1 MKLKKILSLAL
12 SGILAV
18 SMLAACGGGNGVSGL
33 FDTNDQ
39 SGSFASTLNSKLS
52 DDTKE
57 AITFNNKDSKL
68 KSVVRDVA
76 KTVTEDQANN
86 ATGPA
91 TSEIT
96 TTVQTLTGYGALS
109 TGAEWGV
116 ATKSGTYV
124 KVYVYNANDDLYNT
138 LDEVATLIKNDIET
152 IDLSNATKDN
162 AYTNSYKGS
171 VAAYKVA
178 IPTASS
184 DSGAKDAAAW
194 VIAVAIEQTATEVK

>member
-57 AITFNNKDSKL
+57 AITFDNKDSKL

-76 KTVTEDQANN
+76 KTVTEDQANKAAGD
-86 ATGPA
+86 ATR
-91 TSEIT
+91 EIT

-109 TGAEWGV
+109 TDAAWNVVSE
-116 ATKSGTYV
+116 SGTYV
-124 KVYVYNANDDLYNT
+124 KVYVYNANNDSYNT

-194 VIAVAIEQTATEVK
+194 VIAVAIEQTATTVK

>member
-57 AITFNNKDSKL
+57 AITFDNKDSKL

-76 KTVTEDQANN
+76 KTVTEDQANK
-86 ATGPA
+86 ATGDA

-96 TTVQTLTGYGALS
+96 TTVQTLTGYGDLYTA
-109 TGAEWGV
+109 GAWGV
-116 ATKSGTYV
+116 ASESGTYV
-124 KVYVYNANDDLYNT
+124 KVYVYNANNDSYNT
-138 LDEVATLIKNDIET
+138 LDEVATLIKNDIEKIKLHGT
-152 IDLSNATKDN
+152 TNDN

-194 VIAVAIEQTATEVK
+194 VIAVAIEQTATKVK

>member
-178 IPTASS
+178 IPTARSAA
-184 DSGAKDAAAW
+184 GAKDAAGW
-194 VIAVAIEQTATEVK
+194 VIAVAIEQTATAVK

>member
-76 KTVTEDQANN
+76 KTVTEDQANK
-86 ATGPA
+86 ATGAA
-91 TSEIT
+91 TNQIT
-96 TTVQTLTGYGALS
+96 TTVETLTGYGTLTTAS
-109 TGAEWGV
+109 AWRV
-116 ATKSGTYV
+116 ATESGTYV
-124 KVYVYNANDDLYNT
+124 KVYVYNANDDSYNT

-152 IDLSNATKDN
+152 INLSNATKDN

-194 VIAVAIEQTATEVK
+194 VIAVAIEQTATAVK

>member
-52 DDTKE
+52 DNTKE
-57 AITFNNKDSKL
+57 AITFDNKDSKL

-76 KTVTEDQANN
+76 KTVTEDQANK
-86 ATGPA
+86 ATGDA

-109 TGAEWGV
+109 TGDKWDV
-116 ATKSGTYV
+116 ASKSGTYV
-124 KVYVYNANDDLYNT
+124 KVYVYNANNDSYNT
-138 LDEVATLIKNDIET
+138 LDEVATLIKNDIEKINLHDAMT
-152 IDLSNATKDN
+152 GTAH
-162 AYTNSYKGS
+162 TNSYKGS

-194 VIAVAIEQTATEVK
+194 VIAVAIEQTATAVK

>member
-76 KTVTEDQANN
+76 KTVTEDQANKAAGD
-86 ATGPA
+86 ATR
-91 TSEIT
+91 EIT

-109 TGAEWGV
+109 TDAAWNVVSE
-116 ATKSGTYV
+116 SGTYV
-124 KVYVYNANDDLYNT
+124 KVYVYDANNDSYNT
-138 LDEVATLIKNDIET
+138 LDEVATLIKNDIEK
-152 IDLSNATKDN
+152 INLHGAMNDN
-162 AYTNSYKGS
+162 AHTNSYKGS

-178 IPTASS
+178 IPTANS

-194 VIAVAIEQTATEVK
+194 VIAVAIEQTATAVK